1 MDVTDDI
8 MKISVLLTQYD
19 SPDQCVQFSK
29 RKQILLDLVK
39 LLGGASYIQVIDSFL
54 LQRRKFVGKLK

>member
-19 SPDQCVQFSK
+19 SPDQCVQFCK